1 MGVLLLMEEIRR
13 SPVEVGSLSHYLQGF
28 STIQS
33 VVGLGISEPSTVGPY
48 NYIEHPLS
56 EGNCRFLLVALQD
69 NDILSS
75 SHVWWEGLFVAHG
88 CGTFRVFLRDLF
100 QNWQHDCIPWI
111 MNLSNEISLPWVM
124 SSFKCESIFLTGTPL
139 RLINS
144 VNPVSCFSRYFPAT
158 IWFSAPFWPTFPS
171 TFQHLSGLA

>member
-48 NYIEHPLS
+48 IEHPLS

-75 SHVWWEGLFVAHG
+75 SHV
-88 CGTFRVFLRDLF
+88 
-100 QNWQHDCIPWI
+100 
-111 MNLSNEISLPWVM
+111 
-124 SSFKCESIFLTGTPL
+124 
-139 RLINS
+139 
-144 VNPVSCFSRYFPAT
+144 
-158 IWFSAPFWPTFPS
+158 
-171 TFQHLSGLA
+171 